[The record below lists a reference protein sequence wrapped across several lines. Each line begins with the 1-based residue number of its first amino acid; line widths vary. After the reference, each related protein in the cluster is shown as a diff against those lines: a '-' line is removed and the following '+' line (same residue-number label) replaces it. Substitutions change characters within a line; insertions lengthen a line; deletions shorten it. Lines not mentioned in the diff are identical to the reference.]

1 MCYVILKEL
10 GKEVIIIESN
20 LEHVHKLAVKYNLM
34 CRSVM
39 RVTVLQQTVGDV
51 ADLQQVL
58 VEVFLH
64 DGVNSPAHHLH
75 APLRPELNVVPDV

>member
-1 MCYVILKEL
+1 MC
-10 GKEVIIIESN
+10 
-20 LEHVHKLAVKYNLM
+20 H
-34 CRSVM
+34 SVM
-39 RVTVLQQTVGDV
+39 RVAVLQQTVGDV

-64 DGVNSPAHHLH
+64 GGVNSPAHHLH

>member
-1 MCYVILKEL
+1 
-10 GKEVIIIESN
+10 
-20 LEHVHKLAVKYNLM
+20 
-34 CRSVM
+34 M

-64 DGVNSPAHHLH
+64 GGVNSPAHHLH
-75 APLRPELNVVPDV
+75 APLCPELNVVPDVERGRRKKKIIQWSSVGK